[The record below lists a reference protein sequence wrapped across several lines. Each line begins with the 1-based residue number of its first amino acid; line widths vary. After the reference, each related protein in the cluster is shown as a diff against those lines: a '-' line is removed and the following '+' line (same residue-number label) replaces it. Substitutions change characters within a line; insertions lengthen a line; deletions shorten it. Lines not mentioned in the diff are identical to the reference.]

1 MVMFA
6 DRLIM
11 MQLMRFFHLY
21 TLTAS
26 VREVRKA
33 QLILF
38 RFRQILVLML
48 KFLKRNPQSVHVID
62 LLLLP
67 LLLDDLFD
75 LRLGLFLLGPALIDF
90 IDNQFFKLVGDA
102 G

>member
-1 MVMFA
+1 MVMLA
-6 DRLIM
+6 DRLIV

-26 VREVRKA
+26 VREVGKA
-33 QLILF
+33 QLFLLWF
-38 RFRQILVLML
+38 GQILVLVL
-48 KFLKRNPQSVHVID
+48 KFVKRNPQSIHVID
-62 LLLLP
+62 LLLLS

-75 LRLGLFLLGPALIDF
+75 LRLGLFLLGPALIYLV
-90 IDNQFFKLVGDA
+90 DNQFSKLVGDA